1 MSLCHIHEPVHQML
15 ELGGRTRKTLS
26 SHLGSGPIRN
36 KGRRQNGTK
45 PSPLLP
51 IQLTSEILSSLC
63 GQWGILTLNSEA
75 FLPLGCPG
83 QHSPHRSRFCVC
95 HTTATV
101 AAVAAKQKI
110 CCLCPKSRRLGLDY
124 SSSIFPPTF
133 AGLILDSCP
142 PKKYVVRGQK
152 ETELLEPHPSG
163 ARKKCPPCSPP
174 STLRAPS

>member
-1 MSLCHIHEPVHQML
+1 ML
-15 ELGGRTRKTLS
+15 ELGGRARKTLS

-51 IQLTSEILSSLC
+51 IQLTSEILSSLW

-101 AAVAAKQKI
+101 AAVAAKQKM

-124 SSSIFPPTF
+124 SSSIFPSTF

-142 PKKYVVRGQK
+142 PKEICG
-152 ETELLEPHPSG
+152 EGSEG
-163 ARKKCPPCSPP
+163 D
-174 STLRAPS
+174 RAPGTPPIRGKEEMPPIQPTVRPSSSFLK

>member
-1 MSLCHIHEPVHQML
+1 ML

-26 SHLGSGPIRN
+26 SHLGSEPIRN
-36 KGRRQNGTK
+36 KGRRQNETK

-75 FLPLGCPG
+75 FLSLGCPG

-95 HTTATV
+95 HTMASRFCVCHTTATI
-101 AAVAAKQKI
+101 AAVAAKQKM
-110 CCLCPKSRRLGLDY
+110 CCLCPKSRRLRLDC
-124 SSSIFPPTF
+124 SSSIFPSTF

-163 ARKKCPPCSPP
+163 ARKKCPPCSPLCAP
-174 STLRAPS
+174 AAPS